1 VDATAAAAGVQLDDS
16 PDVGG
21 VAPDDPMERER
32 TRLAYAIH
40 DGLTQVVTAAVLE
53 LEWQA
58 RRADLAPH
66 DAVRA
71 LAGATA
77 ELRTALDEIR
87 ELLSA
92 LSPRTGEPRRSV
104 DELIQ
109 HVMDRWKLDAKWSVK
124 GDLESVPGPV
134 LDVATSVIRES
145 VANAAK
151 HSESEDVAVDVLA
164 SDDALEV
171 RVQDGGR
178 GFRPERAGLHAGHL
192 GLEMMRRRV
201 EEVNGTLDVE
211 SSPGNGTSVVARLPV
226 DQGVTS

>member
-1 VDATAAAAGVQLDDS
+1 VGVEVDGT
-16 PDVGG
+16 PDLGG
-21 VAPDDPMERER
+21 VAPDDPIERER

-58 RRADLAPH
+58 RRADLAPR
-66 DAVRA
+66 DAVKA
-71 LAGATA
+71 LADATT
-77 ELRTALDEIR
+77 ELRGALDEIR

-92 LSPRTGEPRRSV
+92 LSPRAGEPHRSV
-104 DELIQ
+104 EELIE
-109 HVMDRWKLDAKWSVK
+109 HVMDRWKLRAKWSVN
-124 GDLESVPGPV
+124 GDLGAVPRPV
-134 LDVATSVIRES
+134 LDVATTVIREC

-151 HSESEDVAVDVLA
+151 HSESKDVAVHVRA
-164 SDDALEV
+164 SAGGVEV
-171 RVQDGGR
+171 RVQDGGH

-201 EEVNGTLDVE
+201 AEVNGTLDIE
-211 SSPGNGTSVVARLPV
+211 SSPGIGTKVVARLPV

>member
-1 VDATAAAAGVQLDDS
+1 VDRTAAAVGVGVDDT

-21 VAPDDPMERER
+21 VAPDDPIERER

-58 RRADLAPH
+58 RRADLAPE
-66 DAVRA
+66 DAVNA
-71 LAGATA
+71 LADATMV
-77 ELRTALDEIR
+77 LRAALGEIR

-92 LSPRTGEPRRSV
+92 ISPPAGEPRRSM
-104 DELIQ
+104 DELIE
-109 HVMDRWKLDAKWSVK
+109 HVMNRWKLHAKWSVN
-124 GDLESVPGPV
+124 GDLGSVPGPV
-134 LDVATSVIRES
+134 LDIAQSVIREC

-151 HSESEDVAVDVLA
+151 HSESKDVAVDVRA
-164 SDDALEV
+164 SADGLEV

-178 GFRPERAGLHAGHL
+178 GFRPEQAGLHAGHL

-201 EEVNGTLDVE
+201 AEVNGTLDVE
-211 SSPGNGTSVVARLPV
+211 SSPGVGTKVVARLPV